1 MSDDLLISFKTA
13 AQPAAGSMDAPTDRS
28 LSIDHLMGS
37 IGELR
42 SARRVVRGANI
53 YCKSPKS
60 LRRTA
65 EIFRTFADRVQHAMQ
80 HTDWDPDDL
89 LPGRWNPKAR
99 KSLAAHL
106 CSYTHADYKLTWT
119 PSMLLLLFW
128 ATIPSGPARRR
139 ALLAKNFWGE
149 PPALTAIVHGC
160 DLSAAC
166 VLVLTPPELWP
177 SYDDLK
183 NSARGS
189 AVLVTALSR
198 CVWHAIQHR
207 TADPLTAWAARTGPE
222 HHVLKQALAL
232 AEEDRKLAD
241 LRERTMCFM
250 LALRRHLAASGS
262 PSAGLVWGTVC
273 DVAGP
278 VLLPTLLAS
287 AHLGEFNCRAPLP
300 ATKIRICNM
309 FARLV

>member
-1 MSDDLLISFKTA
+1 MAA
-13 AQPAAGSMDAPTDRS
+13 AQ
-28 LSIDHLMGS
+28 LSIDLLMAG
-37 IGELR
+37 INELR
-42 SARRVVRGANI
+42 SSRSMSGLHHF
-53 YCKSPKS
+53 YKSPES
-60 LRRTA
+60 VRHAA
-65 EIFRTFADRVQHAMQ
+65 EIFRTFADRVEHAMQ
-80 HTDWDPDDL
+80 HAGWDPAEL

-106 CSYTHADYKLTWT
+106 CSYPHTDYKLRWT
-119 PSMLLLLFW
+119 PSMLLVLFW

-139 ALLAKNFWGE
+139 AFVAKNFWGE

-198 CVWHAIQHR
+198 CVWHAIQHK
-207 TADPLTAWAARTGPE
+207 TAEPLTAWAARTGPE

-232 AEEDRKLAD
+232 AEEDRRLAD
-241 LRERTMCFM
+241 LRERAMCFM
-250 LALRRHLAASGS
+250 LGLRRHLAASGS

-273 DVAGP
+273 DVAWP
-278 VLLPTLLAS
+278 VILPTLLAA

-300 ATKIRICNM
+300 ATKIRICNT